1 MGNPV
6 KTFLKA
12 TAAVG
17 LSFWLAA
24 CATTD
29 KVPANDKDGAPDPD
43 AQYEHSNSP
52 LNPPFNPQRGEKN
65 GSRKTGKRKTRE
77 RKRYSGHTNR
87 VIILILGKG
96 FEWEVL
102 LQA

>member
-6 KTFLKA
+6 KKFLKA
-12 TAAVG
+12 TAAIG
-17 LSFWLAA
+17 MSFWLAA

-52 LNPPFNPQRGEKN
+52 LNPPFNPQRGEKTDPVKP
-65 GSRKTGKRKTRE
+65 GSEKQEKEKDTLDTQQSDNFDFG
-77 RKRYSGHTNR
+77 
-87 VIILILGKG
+87 
-96 FEWEVL
+96 
-102 LQA
+102 